1 MKRPV
6 KQRTTIQLVVK
17 RLVLSIKCSI
27 SDAMWD
33 EFKRYKDQSK
43 ESAKKWMNTFR
54 RNVENY
60 IENSRAINESP
71 IKNRHNITSEF
82 MDRGIC
88 YNYKNNVYDLE
99 IVIGNEDFSN
109 SWEGIPVTCLRDEY
123 DEWIKSESIVNKEIG
138 NLALPLIYKGIETPA
153 EVMPWRIECQAI
165 DFILA
170 DGEVEEFDDDEE

>member
-6 KQRTTIQLVVK
+6 KQRTTIQIVVK

-33 EFKRYKDQSK
+33 EFKIYKDHSK
-43 ESAKKWMNTFR
+43 EAAKKWMDTFR
-54 RNVENY
+54 RYVENY
-60 IENSRAINESP
+60 IEYSQAIDESP
-71 IKNRHNITSEF
+71 IKNKYNITTEF
-82 MDRGIC
+82 MDKGIC

-138 NLALPLIYKGIETPA
+138 NLALPLIYKGIETPPA
-153 EVMPWRIECQAI
+153 IMPWRIECQAI

-170 DGEVEEFDDDEE
+170 DGEVEVFDDDKE

>member
-6 KQRTTIQLVVK
+6 KQRTTIQLIVK

-33 EFKRYKDQSK
+33 EFKRYKDKSK
-43 ESAKKWMNTFR
+43 ESAKKWMGTFR

-60 IENSRAINESP
+60 IENSQAIDESP
-71 IKNRHNITSEF
+71 IKNRFNITSEF

-138 NLALPLIYKGIETPA
+138 NLALPMIYKGIETPA

-165 DFILA
+165 DFILV
-170 DGEVEEFDDDEE
+170 DGEVEEFDDNEE

>member
-1 MKRPV
+1 MNKPV

-43 ESAKKWMNTFR
+43 ESAKKWMYTFR

-60 IENSRAINESP
+60 IENSYAIDESP
-71 IKNRHNITSEF
+71 IKNRYNITSEF

-99 IVIGNEDFSN
+99 IVIGTYD
-109 SWEGIPVTCLRDEY
+109 WEGISVTCLRDDY
-123 DEWIKSESIVNKEIG
+123 NEWIKSDSIANKEIG

-170 DGEVEEFDDDEE
+170 DGEVEAFDDDEE

>member
-17 RLVLSIKCSI
+17 RLVLNIKCSI

-33 EFKRYKDQSK
+33 EFKSCKDRSS
-43 ESAKKWMNTFR
+43 EAAKKWMYTFR
-54 RNVENY
+54 NYVENY
-60 IENSRAINESP
+60 IEHSQAIDESP
-71 IKNRHNITSEF
+71 IKNMYNITSEF
-82 MDRGIC
+82 MDRGLC
-88 YNYKNNVYDLE
+88 YSYKNNAYDLE

-109 SWEGIPVTCLRDEY
+109 DWEGIPVTCLRY
-123 DEWIKSESIVNKEIG
+123 DYDDWINSEGIIKKEIG
-138 NLALPLIYKGIETPA
+138 NLALPLIYKGIETPP

>member
-1 MKRPV
+1 MNKPV

-43 ESAKKWMNTFR
+43 ESAKKWMYTFR

-60 IENSRAINESP
+60 IENSYAIDESP
-71 IKNRHNITSEF
+71 IKNRYNITSEF

-99 IVIGNEDFSN
+99 IVIGTYD
-109 SWEGIPVTCLRDEY
+109 WEGIPVTCLRDDY
-123 DEWIKSESIVNKEIG
+123 NEWIKSDSIANKEIG

-170 DGEVEEFDDDEE
+170 DGEVEAFDDDEE

>member
-1 MKRPV
+1 MKRSV

-27 SDAMWD
+27 PDAMWD

-43 ESAKKWMNTFR
+43 EAAEKWMGIFR
-54 RNVENY
+54 RYVENY
-60 IENSRAINESP
+60 IENSQAIAESP
-71 IKNRHNITSEF
+71 IKNRFNITSEF

-88 YNYKNNVYDLE
+88 YSYKNNVYDLE

-109 SWEGIPVTCLRDEY
+109 NWGGIPVTCLRDEY

-138 NLALPLIYKGIETPA
+138 NLVLPLIYKGIETPP

-170 DGEVEEFDDDEE
+170 DGEVEEFDDEEE